1 MSLPIDAVLPDLLAA
16 LRGHPSVV
24 LQAPP
29 GAGKT
34 TRVPLALLDEPWL
47 AGRRIVMLEP
57 RRLAARA
64 AARFMSAQLGEPV
77 GRTVG
82 YRMRMDTKVGP
93 DTRIEVV
100 TEGVLTRLLQDDPAL
115 SDYGCVI
122 FDEFHE
128 RSLNADLGL
137 ALALESQQALRDD
150 LRLLVMSATLD
161 GEPIARLLGGA
172 PLISSEGRSFP
183 VEMRYSPPGR
193 VPWEA
198 HLVQVTRQAL
208 AQERGSILVFLPGG
222 GEIRRI
228 ARQLEPLLPADAFLA
243 PLYGELTQGDQDAAI
258 APAPPGRRKV
268 VLATSIAETSL
279 TIEGVRVVIDAGLQR
294 RPQFDPVTGL
304 TRLVTVRVSQAAAEQ
319 RKGRAGRLEP
329 GVCYRLWSEEEHG
342 RLAPFTA
349 PEILEA
355 DLADLVL
362 ELARWGA
369 LSPDALAWLDAPP
382 APAWNQ
388 ARELLRQLGALD
400 AEGRI
405 TDHGRA
411 LHTLPLHPRLA
422 HMLLTGQSLGWGRM
436 ACELAA
442 LLSERDVLV
451 GVRHCDVQARIAALR
466 GEGGAPVDR
475 GRLQRVRE
483 MARNLQER
491 LKGPARPE
499 QADSAGILLGAAY
512 PERVAQRRAG
522 KTPRFLLANGR
533 GALLAD
539 DDPLRESAFI
549 VAAELDGDPR
559 EARVFLAAGLGR
571 EAFERH
577 FGARAETR
585 EAIGWDD
592 AADAVLA
599 RRQRRYG
606 ALVLE
611 DAPLAQVSQELI
623 VAGLMEGV
631 RRRGLAVLPWTDALR
646 QWQGR
651 VLLMRR
657 VDGEDWPDVSDEALL
672 ARLPEWFAP
681 YAQGFSR
688 LAQLREFPLREA
700 LASLLSHEQRRLLES
715 EVPSHWQVPSGSR
728 IAIDYLAEGG
738 PVLAVK
744 LQEMFGARDTPRVAR
759 GRVPLT
765 LHLLS
770 PAQRPVQVTQD
781 LAGFWRSGYF
791 EVRKDLRGRYP
802 RHPWPDDPLSAEPTR
817 RAKPRA

>member
-1 MSLPIDAVLPDLLAA
+1 MPLPIDAILPDLLTA
-16 LRGHPSVV
+16 LRDHSAVV

-34 TRVPLALLDEPWL
+34 TRVPLALLDQPWL

-64 AARFMSAQLGEPV
+64 AARFMSAQLGETV
-77 GRTVG
+77 GQTVG
-82 YRMRMDTKVGP
+82 YRMRMDTKVSRA
-93 DTRIEVV
+93 TRIEVV

-115 SDYGCVI
+115 SDYACVI

-137 ALALESQQALRDD
+137 ALAIESQQALRDD

-172 PLISSEGRSFP
+172 PLITSEGRSFP
-183 VEMRYSPPGR
+183 VTVRYAPPGR
-193 VPWEA
+193 TPWEP
-198 HLVQVTRQAL
+198 HLVQVVRRAL
-208 AQERGSILVFLPGG
+208 AEESGSVLVFLPGG
-222 GEIRRI
+222 AEIRRL
-228 ARQLEPLLPADAFLA
+228 ARALQPLLPNDAFLA
-243 PLYGELTQGDQDAAI
+243 PLYGEMAQGEQDAAI

-279 TIEGVRVVIDAGLQR
+279 TIEGVRVVVDAGLQR
-294 RPQFDPVTGL
+294 RPEFDPVTGL

-329 GVCYRLWSEEEHG
+329 GVCYRLWAEEEHG
-342 RLAPFTA
+342 RLAAFTV

-369 LSPDALAWLDAPP
+369 LSPDGLAWLDAPP
-382 APAWNQ
+382 APAWQQ
-388 ARELLRQLGALD
+388 ARELLRKLGALD
-400 AEGRI
+400 ADGRI
-405 TDHGRA
+405 TDHGRE
-411 LHTLPLHPRLA
+411 LHGLPLHPRLA
-422 HMLLTGQSLGWGRM
+422 HMLLKGQALGWSRL

-442 LLSERDVLV
+442 LLSERDVLI
-451 GVRHCDVQARIAALR
+451 GARHSDVHARIAALR
-466 GEGGAPVDR
+466 GDGGGAADR
-475 GRLQRVRE
+475 GRLSRVRE
-483 MARNLQER
+483 TARALRER
-491 LKGPARPE
+491 VKDSPQPE
-499 QADSAGILLGAAY
+499 RSDSAGILLGAAY
-512 PERVAQRRAG
+512 PERIAQRRPG

-533 GALLAD
+533 GALLAE
-539 DDPLRESAFI
+539 DDPLRESPFI

-559 EARVFLAAGLGR
+559 EARVFLAASLS
-571 EAFERH
+571 
-577 FGARAETR
+577 R
-585 EAIGWDD
+585 EAIDRHFAAGISDGEFVGWDD
-592 AADAVLA
+592 ASDAVQA

-606 ALVLE
+606 ALVLD
-611 DAPLAQVSQELI
+611 DAPLASVGPELLT
-623 VAGLMEGV
+623 AGIMEGI
-631 RRRGLAVLPWTDALR
+631 RRRGLAVLPWSDTLR
-646 QWQGR
+646 QWQAR
-651 VLLMRR
+651 VMLLRR
-657 VDGEDWPDVSDEALL
+657 IEGDSWPAVDDEALL
-672 ARLPEWFAP
+672 ASLPQWFAP
-681 YAQGFSR
+681 YAQGIGR
-688 LAQLREFPLREA
+688 LAHLRSFPLKDA
-700 LASLLSHEQRRLLES
+700 LASLLSYEQQRQLEAAA
-715 EVPSHWQVPSGSR
+715 PTHYQVPSGSR

-744 LQEMFGARDTPRVAR
+744 LQEMFGEQDTPRVAH
-759 GRVPLT
+759 GKVPLT

-802 RHPWPDDPLSAEPTR
+802 RHPWPDDPLAAEPTR